1 MEKDTET
8 KHFWKSVVIEE
19 YYTKED
25 GDVYWNWRFAGTE
38 EWNKFLAPYKEIPYW
53 IEYPRP

>member
-25 GDVYWNWRFAGTE
+25 GNVYWNWRFPE
-38 EWNKFLAPYKEIPYW
+38 MEWNKVLTPYKEIPW
-53 IEYPRP
+53 IEWPRP